1 MATSLT
7 TTFNQQMQGFTSLPR
22 QSQIGLLVG
31 VAATIALVVSLFIW
45 ATRPSY
51 ATLFPGLGERESAQV
66 MEALGRQGI
75 NYRID
80 PLSGAIQVPATRVHE
95 ARLQMA
101 TEGLPKDTGFGF
113 ELMQQ
118 DQGIGTSR
126 LVETARYHR
135 AMEGEL
141 ARSVATLS
149 SVEFARVHLAQ
160 PRESVFVRDRT
171 KPSASVLV
179 NLHPGRS
186 LTERQVAGIV
196 HLVSSSIPEL
206 EPERV
211 TVVDQQGR
219 LLTPRDEDE
228 GMNLSTRNLEFT
240 RRVEESYVRRIMEIV
255 TPIAGPDGVRAQ
267 VSADLDFSRIERTIE
282 NYDPELTAL
291 RSEQLAEEETR
302 GNLGMMG
309 IPGALTNQPPAG
321 GALDAEGEGVLGP
334 DGDTLPG
341 SSSRRMT
348 RNFEV
353 DRTISHVREA
363 PGTVRR
369 LSVAVVLDFR
379 DQTNEEGELI
389 RAPIPEEEL
398 QRIER
403 LVREAVGFDA
413 RRGDSVNVMNAP
425 FRMVA
430 ETDVFPEPAIWQEPW
445 VQDLA
450 KLALVALLALLLI
463 LLVVRPML
471 KGLAAKGASE
481 AQTDEAGGIKQLE
494 GGEKVGE
501 DQLSLTHDAGD
512 PLHLPGKKPAT
523 YEENLQRVRELIKE
537 DPKLVAQV
545 VKNWV
550 ADDGN

>member
-22 QSQIGLLVG
+22 QSQVGLLVG
-31 VAATIALVVSLFIW
+31 VAAVVALVASLFLW
-45 ATRPSY
+45 VTRPSY
-51 ATLFPGLGERESAQV
+51 AVLFPGLGERESAQV

-80 PLSGAIQVPATRVHE
+80 PMTGALTVPAGRVHE

-101 TEGLPKDTGFGF
+101 TEGLPRTGGFGF
-113 ELMQQ
+113 ELMEQ

-135 AMEGEL
+135 ALEGEL
-141 ARSVATLS
+141 ARSVSTLA
-149 SVEFARVHLAQ
+149 SVETARVHLAM
-160 PRESVFVRDRT
+160 PRETVFVRDRT

-179 NLHPGRS
+179 NLHPGRT

-196 HLVSSSIPEL
+196 HLVSSSIPDL

-211 TVVDQQGR
+211 TVVDQRGQ

-240 RRVEESYVRRIMEIV
+240 RRMEESYVRRIMDIV
-255 TPIAGPDGVRAQ
+255 SPIVGPDGVRAQ

-291 RSEQLAEEETR
+291 RSEQLAEEESR
-302 GNLGMMG
+302 GSLGMMG

-321 GALDAEGEGVLGP
+321 GVLDAEGEGVLGP
-334 DGDTLPG
+334 DAAAMPG

-348 RNFEV
+348 RNYEV

-379 DQTNEEGELI
+379 EQLNEDGEMV
-389 RAPIPEEEL
+389 REPIPQEEL
-398 QRIER
+398 QRIEN

-425 FRMVA
+425 FRAVA
-430 ETDVFPEPAIWQEPW
+430 EPDPFPAPVIWQEPW
-445 VQDLA
+445 AQDLA
-450 KLALVALLALLLI
+450 RMALVALVALLLI

-471 KGLAAKGASE
+471 KGLAAKGAPETEEE
-481 AQTDEAGGIKQLE
+481 AEERKRLE
-494 GGEKVGE
+494 GEGLGE
-501 DQLSLTHDAGD
+501 DQLSLTHEGAGE
-512 PLHLPGKKPAT
+512 PQALPGKKPAS

-550 ADDGN
+550 AEDGS

>member
-22 QSQIGLLVG
+22 QSQVGLLVG
-31 VAATIALVVSLFIW
+31 VAATVALVASLFLW
-45 ATRPSY
+45 VTRPSY
-51 ATLFPGLGERESAQV
+51 AVLFPGLGERESAQV

-75 NYRID
+75 PYRID
-80 PLSGAIQVPATRVHE
+80 PLSGALKVPSGRVHE

-101 TEGLPKDTGFGF
+101 TEGLPRTGGFGF
-113 ELMQQ
+113 EIMEQ

-135 AMEGEL
+135 ALEGEL
-141 ARSVATLS
+141 ARSVSTLS
-149 SVEFARVHLAQ
+149 SVESARVHLAM
-160 PRESVFVRDRT
+160 PRETVFVRDRVR
-171 KPSASVLV
+171 PSASVLV
-179 NLHPGRS
+179 NLHPGRT

-196 HLVSSSIPEL
+196 HLVSSSIPDMD
-206 EPERV
+206 PERV
-211 TVVDQQGR
+211 TVVDQRGQ

-228 GMNLSTRNLEFT
+228 GMNLSTRNLDFT
-240 RRVEESYVRRIMEIV
+240 RRMEESYVRRIMDIV
-255 TPIAGPDGVRAQ
+255 SPIVGADGVRAQ

-282 NYDPELTAL
+282 NFDPELTAL
-291 RSEQLAEEETR
+291 RSEQLAEEESR
-302 GNLGMMG
+302 GIMGMMG

-321 GALDAEGEGVLGP
+321 GVLDAEGEGVLGP
-334 DGDTLPG
+334 DAPMPG
-341 SSSRRMT
+341 SSSRRST
-348 RNFEV
+348 RNYEV

-379 DQTNEEGELI
+379 DQLTEDGELV
-389 RAPIPEEEL
+389 REPIPQEEL

-425 FRMVA
+425 FLPVA
-430 ETDVFPEPAIWQEPW
+430 EPDAYPAPVIWQEPW
-445 VQDLA
+445 AQELA
-450 KLALVALLALLLI
+450 RMALVALVALLLI

-471 KGLAAKGASE
+471 KGLAAKGAPETEEE
-481 AQTDEAGGIKQLE
+481 AEERMRLE
-494 GGEKVGE
+494 REGLGE
-501 DQLSLTHDAGD
+501 DQLSLTHEGAAE
-512 PLHLPGKKPAT
+512 PQALPGKKPAS
-523 YEENLQRVRELIKE
+523 YEENLQRVRDLIKE

-550 ADDGN
+550 ADDGS